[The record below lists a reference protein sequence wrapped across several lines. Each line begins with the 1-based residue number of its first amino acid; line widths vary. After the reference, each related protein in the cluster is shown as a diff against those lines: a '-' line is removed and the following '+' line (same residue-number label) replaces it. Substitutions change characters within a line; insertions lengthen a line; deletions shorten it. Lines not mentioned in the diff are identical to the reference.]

1 MFTALLLTIVT
12 ISFVQ
17 LMVKDQQQA
26 TYSDLS
32 ESAYDSAMAGV
43 EDAKRALLIRSE
55 CGNQTTTECNRVN
68 DAINSG
74 QCTTL
79 SEAFGG
85 GATDGETAI
94 QQNNSSDDRKLD
106 QAYTCVKITPDTS
119 NFIGKIESSEMATL
133 IPLRSKAP
141 FNRIVVKWHQRE
153 GGGAVNRSS
162 STDLPVAG
170 TAWPTDR
177 PALLRAQ
184 LINGKGNFSLSDLDS
199 SSYSNTLF
207 LYPSSSAAGAIRDVN
222 RGIDIPLNFAL
233 DARRG
238 GASPHPVLCRASVAS
253 GDYACEVA
261 ITVDTNP
268 SVVIPGGSQTAFLNL
283 IAFYNATDFQIE
295 LLNND
300 NPVLFDGVQPEV
312 DSTGRAND
320 LFRRV
325 ISRVELNNTFR
336 YPVAA
341 LETRDNLCKH
351 FTVTTNGSD
360 YSNTCAP

>member
-1 MFTALLLTIVT
+1 MFTALLLTIITV
-12 ISFVQ
+12 SFVQ

-43 EDAKRALLIRSE
+43 EDAKRALLMRLDCDGLS
-55 CGNQTTTECNRVN
+55 TTECDRVN
-68 DAINSG
+68 SAFSDSDKK
-74 QCTTL
+74 CTTL
-79 SEAFGG
+79 SETFGG
-85 GATDGETAI
+85 SVTDGETAI

-106 QAYTCVKITPDTS
+106 QAYTCVKITPDTT
-119 NFIGKIESSEMATL
+119 NFIGKIESSETATL
-133 IPLRSKAP
+133 IPLRSTEP

-153 GGGAVNRSS
+153 GGGAVNRTS
-162 STDLPVAG
+162 STDLPAAE
-170 TAWPTDR
+170 AWPANR

-184 LINGKGNFSLSDLDS
+184 LINGKNSFSLSDLDNS
-199 SSYSNTLF
+199 GYSNALF
-207 LYPSSSAAGAIRDVN
+207 LYPSSSAAGATRVL
-222 RGIDIPLNFAL
+222 PLNFVL

-238 GASPHPVLCRASVAS
+238 GASPHPVLCRATVAS

-261 ITVDTNP
+261 ITIDTNP

-283 IAFYNATDFQIE
+283 IAFYNATDFQVE
-295 LLNND
+295 LLNN
-300 NPVLFDGVQPEV
+300 NSLVKFEGVQPEV

-360 YSNTCAP
+360 YSNACAP